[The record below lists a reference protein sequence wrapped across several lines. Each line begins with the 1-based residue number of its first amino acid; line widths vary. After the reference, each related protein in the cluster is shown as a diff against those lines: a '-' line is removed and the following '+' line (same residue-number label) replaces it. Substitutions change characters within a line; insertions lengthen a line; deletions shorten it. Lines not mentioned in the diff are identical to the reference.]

1 VSWHRVIR
9 VVLVLGF
16 LSGVVFL
23 FQRYRRT
30 PEQEELTHYVEQ
42 TVPWMRSRER
52 PIEAQLARLD
62 ERPGPKPEEARKM
75 LVDEVIP
82 ALLKLKKLAADYHPN
97 TAEVREL
104 HQEYVKV
111 TDRLIDAVRACVQV
125 IDDPK
130 LSTVDSVQR
139 VRKEFA
145 DVNAAYRTW
154 DDHVA
159 GACRLHRLAAPGT
172 TPKAP
177 APP

>member
-1 VSWHRVIR
+1 MVLAIGFVAGIAL
-9 VVLVLGF
+9 VV
-16 LSGVVFL
+16 
-23 FQRYRRT
+23 QRYRTT
-30 PEQEELTHYVEQ
+30 PEQDELVHYIEL

-62 ERPGPKPEEARKM
+62 ARPGPSPEEARKL

-82 ALLKLKKLAADYHPN
+82 ALLKLKKLASDYHPN
-97 TAEVREL
+97 TVEVRGL
-104 HQEYVKV
+104 HEEYVRV

-130 LSTVDSVQR
+130 LSTVESLTR

-154 DDHVA
+154 DDHIA
-159 GACRLHRLAAPGT
+159 ATCRRHRLVAPGGAET
-172 TPKAP
+172 KK
-177 APP
+177 